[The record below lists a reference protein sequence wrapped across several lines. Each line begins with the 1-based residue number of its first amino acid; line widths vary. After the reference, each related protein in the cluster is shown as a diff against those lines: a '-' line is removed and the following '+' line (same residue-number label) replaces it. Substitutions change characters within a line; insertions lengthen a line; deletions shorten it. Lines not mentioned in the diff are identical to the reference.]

1 MLAKATGV
9 EAPEQKGLESFIPA
23 RAGDEPVKETPD
35 DIMAKGAN
43 WLSDIKKA
51 SYEFKK
57 AYEELRSK
65 KAVDSPATAF
75 VKGLS
80 ESVAKKKE
88 AQREELTAEE
98 RKDAFVKRRG
108 EDRPSTY
115 APSTINLKEAAPG
128 AAPGYGD
135 VTRKTIEVTIRDEA
149 TKRGIDPEVA
159 VAIFRSEGAGNYQ
172 SQVARSGKGSQDG
185 KEDSYGPFQLY
196 RGGGLGNAYEKATGR
211 DLRKDNTL
219 DGITTQV
226 RFALDQAV
234 EQGWA
239 PWYGRKTA
247 GVGVRQG
254 LAGAKPLGNWK

>member
-88 AQREELTAEE
+88 AQREELTVEE

-108 EDRPSTY
+108 DRPSTY
-115 APSTINLKEAAPG
+115 GPGTKGFADPVPINANVKNALDALAAVESRGSGDYAAKGPVVQKGMYKGQRALGRYQVMEGNIPSWSKAALGHTITVDEFMAEPKYQDAIAGHQMQNSKDKYGTWEDAAS
-128 AAPGYGD
+128 
-135 VTRKTIEVTIRDEA
+135 VW
-149 TKRGIDPEVA
+149 
-159 VAIFRSEGAGNYQ
+159 F
-172 SQVARSGKGSQDG
+172 
-185 KEDSYGPFQLY
+185 
-196 RGGGLGNAYEKATGR
+196 TGR
-211 DLRKDNTL
+211 PISKSKNASDGYLSAPAYLEKFRKAF
-219 DGITTQV
+219 V
-226 RFALDQAV
+226 R
-234 EQGWA
+234 
-239 PWYGRKTA
+239 
-247 GVGVRQG
+247 
-254 LAGAKPLGNWK
+254 